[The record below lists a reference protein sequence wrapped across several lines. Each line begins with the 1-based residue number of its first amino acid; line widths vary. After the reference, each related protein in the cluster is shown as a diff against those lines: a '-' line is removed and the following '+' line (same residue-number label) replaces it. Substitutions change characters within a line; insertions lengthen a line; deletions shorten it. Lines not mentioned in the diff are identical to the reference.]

1 VKKWIQTALRKRSE
15 SQAADACEHG
25 LLARPDFQFGDAG
38 FQFRRRESAV
48 VDVRISAPKLQNATV
63 GVVMFQR
70 KKIAI
75 QTRSY
80 LFETFSLVL
89 ERHVLV
95 VDDVLEQLTH
105 GLAGFIF
112 ALLLETFG
120 RHLLTVG
127 QRYGVV
133 RIKTDLMRHPQRAEG
148 GNEKNEKE
156 GNEDRGQERKKKN
169 ENKKNR
175 KLKHRYKPNINTKTL
190 SFTLKNDNFSQNPIS

>member
-1 VKKWIQTALRKRSE
+1 VKRVQTALRKRSE

-25 LLARPDFQFGDAG
+25 LFARPDFQFGDAG

-48 VDVRISAPKLQNATV
+48 VNVRVSAPKLQTV
-63 GVVMFQR
+63 GVVRF
-70 KKIAI
+70 KTNKFAI
-75 QTRSY
+75 QTTSY
-80 LFETFSLVL
+80 LFESFSLVL

-95 VDDVLEQLTH
+95 VDDVLEQLTY

-148 GNEKNEKE
+148 RKKTKKRKGGKRGQRTGEEEKN
-156 GNEDRGQERKKKN
+156 KN
-169 ENKKNR
+169 KQKNR
-175 KLKHRYKPNINTKTL
+175 KLKHRYKPNINTRTL
-190 SFTLKNDNFSQNPIS
+190 IYSKKNYNFS